1 MFISLSQTK
10 NCLNIEKKNNHVHAS
25 TNKYDVFFIRMNLFS
40 IFDDDNNFGRLSLLN
55 TDEFNENNKICW
67 VPKEHDS
74 DKLFSMK
81 LFIASHCKINN
92 FIPN

>member
-1 MFISLSQTK
+1 MPIQINMTFSLFGW
-10 NCLNIEKKNNHVHAS
+10 I
-25 TNKYDVFFIRMNLFS
+25 FFS

-55 TDEFNENNKICW
+55 ADEINENNKICW